1 MRKKY
6 QLLIFIIY
14 KYFSSYRLYTYEL
27 LFYSYSTS
35 HLFKYCLVKLYISR
49 FLFYTK
55 LHFTILK
62 IFQNVLKL

>member
-1 MRKKY
+1 MF
-6 QLLIFIIY
+6 QLGYIWNFQNISFTQCINITEESFIHIQHLIY
-14 KYFSSYRLYTYEL
+14 SST
-27 LFYSYSTS
+27 
-35 HLFKYCLVKLYISR
+35 CLVKLYISR